1 MLEFPRWKYVVIL
14 IVLALSALYALPNI
28 YQKDPAIQITANRGG
43 QIDDALRDRV
53 LADLKKAGV
62 DAVGAEKEGESL
74 IVRLPDLKA
83 QSAASDAL
91 RDTVGENYTV
101 ALNLASTVPD
111 WLANLGGRPMVLGL
125 DLQGG
130 VHFVLQVDQ
139 KAALDK
145 RLDAYT
151 EDVRSTLRDARIPYQ
166 SVERRADNSIVA
178 NLSPSAGDD
187 AAQRARAALVK
198 AQPTLGYDISGNRI
212 TVTVPETEITQIAN
226 GAIEQNI
233 NTLRNR
239 VNQLGVAEPIIQRQ
253 GADRVV
259 VQLPGVQDTAEAKRM
274 IGATATLE
282 YRAVVEGN
290 AQDAIT
296 AGRIPPEAK
305 VYQQRDGR
313 GPILLNKRVI
323 VTGDQMVGAQAVT
336 DSNSGSPAV
345 SVTLNNVGG
354 QRMFD
359 FTSANVNKPMAVV
372 YTERV
377 PTVTVVDGQEVRGF
391 KVNEEVISVANINGV
406 FGKNFQTTG
415 LQKKEAEDLA
425 KLLKSGSLAAPM
437 DFVEERV
444 VGPSLG
450 AENVK
455 NGITAVVYAFM
466 FTLVFF
472 TIYYRMFGLITSIAM
487 LFNLLIVVAVMSLF
501 GATMTLPGFAGLA
514 LSVGLSV
521 DANVLIN
528 ERIREELR
536 AGVPGKTAIVT
547 GYERASGHHPRR
559 QPDRP
564 DRRCGAVRIRY
575 RSAEG
580 LRADHDHR
588 YFRFHVHRDHR
599 IACTGDADLRPSQE
613 APERGHLTG
622 RHAHETVSAAHP
634 PERHQDRLHALA
646 PCRDGRH
653 DHRVPGLDRHHRLQG
668 LQLRPGL
675 HRRHPDRSP
684 LRQGGGRRAGP
695 YQARRE
701 WLRRRPGTECWWQH
715 RSADPPGPAR

>member
-14 IVLALSALYALPNI
+14 IVLALSTLYALPNI
-28 YQKDPAIQITANRGG
+28 YQKDAAVQITANRGG
-43 QIDDALRDRV
+43 QVDDALRDRV
-53 LADLKKAGV
+53 LADLKQAGISTI
-62 DAVGAEKEGESL
+62 GAEKEGESL
-74 IVRLPDLKA
+74 IVRLPDLKTQA
-83 QSAASDAL
+83 AASDLL
-91 RDTVGENYTV
+91 RDSVGENYTV

-111 WLANLGGRPMVLGL
+111 WLAKLGGRPMTLGL

-145 RLDAYT
+145 RMDAYA
-151 EDVRSTLRDARIPYQ
+151 EDVRTSLRDARIPYQ
-166 SVERRADNSIVA
+166 SVERRPDNTIAAVI
-178 NLSPSAGDD
+178 SPSAGADVVEK
-187 AAQRARAALVK
+187 ARQLLAK
-198 AQPTLGYDISGNRI
+198 AQPTLGYDVAGNRI
-212 TVTVPETEITQIAN
+212 TVSVPETELTTIAN

-282 YRAVVEGN
+282 YRAVVDGN
-290 AQDAIT
+290 AQDAIDT
-296 AGRIPPEAK
+296 GRIPPEAK
-305 VYQQRDGR
+305 VFQQRNGR

-323 VTGDQMVGAQAVT
+323 VTGDQMVAAQATT
-336 DSNSGSPAV
+336 DQNGAAAV
-345 SVTLNNVGG
+345 SVTLNAVGG

-377 PTVTVVDGQEVRGF
+377 PTVTEVDGQEVRGF

-406 FGKNFQTTG
+406 FGKQFQTTG
-415 LQKKEAEDLA
+415 LEKKEAEDLA

-450 AENVK
+450 AENVER
-455 NGITAVVYAFM
+455 GITAVVYAFL

-472 TIYYRMFGLITSIAM
+472 TVYYRMFGLITSVAM

-547 GYERASGHHPRR
+547 GYERASGT
-559 QPDRP
+559 
-564 DRRCGAVRIRY
+564 I
-575 RSAEG
+575 
-580 LRADHDHR
+580 L
-588 YFRFHVHRDHR
+588 
-599 IACTGDADLRPSQE
+599 DAN
-613 APERGHLTG
+613 LTG
-622 RHAHETVSAAHP
+622 LIVGVALFAFGTGPLKGFALTMIIGIFASMFTAITVS
-634 PERHQDRLHALA
+634 RALA
-646 PCRDGRH
+646 T
-653 DHRVPGLDRHHRLQG
+653 LIY
-668 LQLRPGL
+668 
-675 HRRHPDRSP
+675 
-684 LRQGGGRRAGP
+684 GRRKKLQNVAI
-695 YQARRE
+695 
-701 WLRRRPGTECWWQH
+701 
-715 RSADPPGPAR
+715 

>member
-1 MLEFPRWKYVVIL
+1 MLEFPRWKYFLIL
-14 IVLALSALYALPNI
+14 IVLAVSTLYALPNI

-43 QIDDALRDRV
+43 QIDDALRERV
-53 LADLKKAGV
+53 LADLKGANV
-62 DAVGAEKEGESL
+62 SSTAVEKEGDSL
-74 IVRLPDLKA
+74 IVRLPDLQTQTAANDVLK
-83 QSAASDAL
+83 QS
-91 RDTVGENYTV
+91 VGEDYTV
-101 ALNLASTVPD
+101 ALNLASTVPE
-111 WLANLGGRPMVLGL
+111 WLSNLGASPLVLGL

-151 EDVRSTLRDARIPYQ
+151 EDVRTSLRDARIAYQ

-178 NLSPSAGDD
+178 NLSPSAGAD
-187 AAQRARAALVK
+187 AGQRAREVLVK
-198 AQPTLGYDISGNRI
+198 AQPTLNYEVSGNR
-212 TVTVPETEITQIAN
+212 VTVSLPDTELAEIAT
-226 GAIEQNI
+226 GAIEQNV

-290 AQDAIT
+290 AQDAIA

-305 VYQQRDGR
+305 VYQRRDGL

-323 VTGDQMVGAQAVT
+323 VTGDQMVAAQAMT
-336 DSNSGSPAV
+336 DQNGVPAV

-372 YTERV
+372 YTERI
-377 PTVTVVDGQEVRGF
+377 PTVETVNGQEVRSF
-391 KVNEEVISVANINGV
+391 RVKEEVISVANINGV

-415 LQKKEAEDLA
+415 LEKTEADNLA

-437 DFVEERV
+437 DFVEEKI

-450 AENVK
+450 AENVER
-455 NGITAVVYAFM
+455 GVTAVAFAFL

-472 TIYYRMFGLITSIAM
+472 TVYYRMFGVITSVAM

-514 LSVGLSV
+514 LSIGLSV

-536 AGVPGKTAIVT
+536 ASMPPKAAIVAGYEKASGTILDANLTGILAGVALYAFGTGPLKGFAVTMIVGIIASMFTAI
-547 GYERASGHHPRR
+547 
-559 QPDRP
+559 
-564 DRRCGAVRIRY
+564 
-575 RSAEG
+575 
-580 LRADHDHR
+580 
-588 YFRFHVHRDHR
+588 
-599 IACTGDADLRPSQE
+599 
-613 APERGHLTG
+613 
-622 RHAHETVSAAHP
+622 TVS
-634 PERHQDRLHALA
+634 RALA
-646 PCRDGRH
+646 
-653 DHRVPGLDRHHRLQG
+653 VLVYS
-668 LQLRPGL
+668 
-675 HRRHPDRSP
+675 RRKKLKS
-684 LRQGGGRRAGP
+684 LAI
-695 YQARRE
+695 
-701 WLRRRPGTECWWQH
+701 
-715 RSADPPGPAR
+715 

>member
-1 MLEFPRWKYVVIL
+1 MAPRRNLAMLEFPRWKYVVIL

-28 YQKDPAIQITANRGG
+28 YQKDPAVQITANRGG
-43 QIDDALRDRV
+43 QVDDALRERV
-53 LADLKKAGV
+53 LADLKAAGI
-62 DAVGAEKEGESL
+62 ATIGAEKEGESL
-74 IVRLPDLKA
+74 IVRLPDLQTQA
-83 QSAASDAL
+83 AASARL
-91 RDTVGENYTV
+91 RDSVGENYTV

-111 WLANLGGRPMVLGL
+111 WLQRLGGRPMVLGL

-139 KAALDK
+139 QAAIDK
-145 RLDAYT
+145 RMDAYA
-151 EDVRSTLRDARIPYQ
+151 EDVRGTLRESRVPFQ
-166 SVERRADNSIVA
+166 SVDRRPDNTIVA
-178 NLSPSAGDD
+178 TLSPSTDD
-187 AAQRARAALVK
+187 AAVERARVALAK
-198 AQPTLGYDISGNRI
+198 AQPTMGYDVAGKRI
-212 TVTVPETEITQIAN
+212 TVTVPATELSQITN

-282 YRAVVEGN
+282 YRAVVDN
-290 AQDAIT
+290 NPPSVADKIAT
-296 AGRIPPEAK
+296 GRIPPEAK
-305 VYQQRDGR
+305 VYQQREGR

-323 VTGDQMVGAQAVT
+323 VTGDQMVAAQAVQDPT
-336 DSNSGSPAV
+336 TGTPAV
-345 SVTLNNVGG
+345 SVTLNSVGG

-359 FTSANVNKPMAVV
+359 FTSANVGKPMAVV

-377 PTVTVVDGQEVRGF
+377 PTVTTVDGKEVRSF
-391 KVNEEVISVANINGV
+391 RVNEEVISVANINGV
-406 FGKNFQTTG
+406 FGKQFQTTG
-415 LQKKEAEDLA
+415 LEKKEAEDLA

-450 AENVK
+450 AENVER
-455 NGITAVVYAFM
+455 GITAVIYAFM

-472 TIYYRMFGLITSIAM
+472 TIYYRMFGLITSAAM
-487 LFNLLIVVAVMSLF
+487 LFNLLIVVAVMSMF

-547 GYERASGHHPRR
+547 GYERASGT
-559 QPDRP
+559 
-564 DRRCGAVRIRY
+564 I
-575 RSAEG
+575 
-580 LRADHDHR
+580 L
-588 YFRFHVHRDHR
+588 
-599 IACTGDADLRPSQE
+599 DAN
-613 APERGHLTG
+613 LTG
-622 RHAHETVSAAHP
+622 LIVGVALFAFGTGPLKGFALTMIIGIFASMFTAITVS
-634 PERHQDRLHALA
+634 RALA
-646 PCRDGRH
+646 T
-653 DHRVPGLDRHHRLQG
+653 LIY
-668 LQLRPGL
+668 
-675 HRRHPDRSP
+675 
-684 LRQGGGRRAGP
+684 GRRKKLQNVAI
-695 YQARRE
+695 
-701 WLRRRPGTECWWQH
+701 
-715 RSADPPGPAR
+715 